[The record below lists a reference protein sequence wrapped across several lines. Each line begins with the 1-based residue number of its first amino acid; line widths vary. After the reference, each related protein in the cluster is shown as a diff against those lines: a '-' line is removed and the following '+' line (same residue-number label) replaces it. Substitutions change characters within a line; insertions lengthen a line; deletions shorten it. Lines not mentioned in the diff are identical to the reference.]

1 MKNVLKIIAFI
12 IYTVLLFLIK
22 DIWLIFGAILFQIAL
37 TLICHISI
45 NQSLKTLI
53 KLMPFILFTVLIN
66 LCVMETIEAIL
77 IGIKLIIV
85 CNMTYIYGSTTT
97 AREIAISI
105 EKLLFPLTLFK
116 INTRNMARDTSLE
129 KTRNIGIMI
138 SIAITFIPII
148 NKEIENIQ
156 YSLTAKGFNMSFW
169 SRIRHINYIM
179 VPLFY
184 GLIRKVGNMEEALIA
199 KGYMGE

>member
-1 MKNVLKIIAFI
+1 MRNVIKMLTFI
-12 IYTVLLFLIK
+12 IYTVMLFFIK
-22 DIWLIFGAILFQIAL
+22 DIWRLFCVGLFQIGL

-45 NQSLKTLI
+45 NQSIKTLI
-53 KLMPFILFTVLIN
+53 KLMPFILFTVIID
-66 LCVMETIEAIL
+66 LCVMETMEAIL
-77 IGIKLIIV
+77 IGIRLILV
-85 CNMTYIYGSTTT
+85 CNMTYIYGKTTT
-97 AREIAISI
+97 ARSISIAI

-116 INTRNMARDTSLE
+116 VN
-129 KTRNIGIMI
+129 TRNIGIMI

-156 YSLTAKGFNMSFW
+156 YSLTAKGVNMNFW
-169 SRIRHINYIM
+169 GRIRHINYIM

-184 GLIRKVGNMEEALIA
+184 SFLRKVGNMEEALLA